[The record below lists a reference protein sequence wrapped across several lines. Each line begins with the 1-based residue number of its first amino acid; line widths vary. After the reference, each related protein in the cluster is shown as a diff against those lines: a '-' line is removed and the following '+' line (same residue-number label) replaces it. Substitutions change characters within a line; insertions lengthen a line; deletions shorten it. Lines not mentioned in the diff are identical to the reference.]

1 MKNPP
6 ETPKQQPKGIE
17 QPKRTENEHTILSS
31 SEIGALSPRVPRRPE
46 FLQQAPKP
54 IESRITDKD
63 GNQISYLP
71 ESVGEFTPNTSIIKK
86 GDRAKQPL
94 TFKGRT
100 KDHQI
105 VLETEDD
112 EGFTVTQPDFQKG
125 YERLQQVYIEKTK
138 DGQREIQLNLE
149 TTLQE
154 SIGFYITHD
163 LKDFLKE
170 LPKEIK
176 LSPQSET
183 RLREALREGFDK
195 AILLPSTE
203 LQKGNIDKLL
213 IELADKKLPGLQD
226 AEQYNQ
232 KHYIHQPDV
241 TKNAISRNRPTR
253 KAYLLLYQSNPIPNE
268 TKGKSPNELD
278 PLFTQKNWNGL
289 TLEEYLILQR
299 KETETNKDH
308 RFDTYD
314 DDPNKSQWTW
324 LLDSRVSG
332 VVVRADW
339 YPKNRQV
346 RVSWY
351 RPGYSY
357 DGLGTRPAV
366 VVEVGI

>member
-1 MKNPP
+1 MK
-6 ETPKQQPKGIE
+6 QPKGTE
-17 QPKRTENEHTILSS
+17 QPKETETKSTILTS

-46 FLQQAPKP
+46 LLQQAPKP
-54 IESRITDKD
+54 IESRILDKD
-63 GNQISYLP
+63 GHQITYLP
-71 ESVGEFTPNTSIIKK
+71 EPVGEYTPNTSITKK
-86 GDRAKQPL
+86 GDRTKQPL

-154 SIGFYITHD
+154 SLGFYTTHD
-163 LKDFLKE
+163 LNDFLKE
-170 LPKEIK
+170 LPKEIN

-203 LQKGNIDKLL
+203 LQVANIERIVTQTVIKEIPNLSTS
-213 IELADKKLPGLQD
+213 
-226 AEQYNQ
+226 EQYTAP
-232 KHYIHQPDV
+232 YFESG
-241 TKNAISRNRPTR
+241 TKTAQTRNRPKR

-308 RFDTYD
+308 RFDAYSN
-314 DDPNKSQWTW
+314 DPNKSQWTW

-332 VVVRADW
+332 VVVRAYWDPW
-339 YPKNRQV
+339 DR
-346 RVSWY
+346 RVEVLWFRS
-351 RPGYSY
+351 RNS
-357 DGLGTRPAV
+357 DDRLGARPAV
-366 VVEVGI
+366 VVEIEI